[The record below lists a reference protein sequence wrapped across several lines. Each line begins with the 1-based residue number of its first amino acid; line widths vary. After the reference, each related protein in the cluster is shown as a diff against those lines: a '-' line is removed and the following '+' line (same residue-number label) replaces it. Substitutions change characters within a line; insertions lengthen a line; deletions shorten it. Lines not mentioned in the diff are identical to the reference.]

1 MSVGRS
7 GLAASMAWEM
17 IIHSQPWVHMVE
29 KSSGLMAL
37 HADND
42 KMPLD
47 MVFRVGSKVEQPW
60 LTALQKAAE
69 CELEQLKNR
78 SWPLHGARAL
88 PLLATKS
95 LLAASCVFLVCGSW
109 LTSKATL
116 SLILAMDAP
125 MDGILAPLWCT
136 SWQLSIMPALLLGWQ
151 RIWLGHSV
159 LFQAIPYWSNVS
171 FSLLHLEL
179 MGRVLVFTFWISA
192 WRVWSLAVAN
202 GKANA
207 KPCAGLLPSNCHPN
221 C

>member
-116 SLILAMDAP
+116 SLILAMDSGTFVVHIVAIEHYACLVAGMAKNLVGAFCALP
-125 MDGILAPLWCT
+125 SHSILEQCFLQLAPLGIDGEGAG
-136 SWQLSIMPALLLGWQ
+136 LYFLD
-151 RIWLGHSV
+151 
-159 LFQAIPYWSNVS
+159 
-171 FSLLHLEL
+171 FSLES
-179 MGRVLVFTFWISA
+179 LVPGC
-192 WRVWSLAVAN
+192 
-202 GKANA
+202 GKW
-207 KPCAGLLPSNCHPN
+207 
-221 C
+221 